1 MITFSPFIGGSLGN
15 SPITTT
21 GTITAGALATTAGG
35 VAVVGGSVDVQT
47 AGQGLKVA
55 EGANA
60 KQGVAT
66 LVAGTVTVATTA
78 VTANSR
84 ILLTVQTVAGTQGT
98 VTVTARTAGTSF
110 TITSTNVADTSTVAW
125 EIIEPG

>member
-1 MITFSPFIGGSLGN
+1 MITFAPFIGGSLGS
-15 SPITTT
+15 SPISTT
-21 GTITAGALATTAGG
+21 GTITAGA
-35 VAVVGGSVDVQT
+35 VNVVGGSVDIQT

-60 KQGVAT
+60 KQGVASLT
-66 LVAGTVTVATTA
+66 AGTATVATTA

-84 ILLTVQTVAGTQGT
+84 ILLTVQSVAGTQGT

>member
-1 MITFSPFIGGSLGN
+1 MITFQPFIGGSLG
-15 SPITTT
+15 SAPITTT
-21 GTITAGALATTAGG
+21 GAATVGSLAVTS
-35 VAVVGGSVDVQT
+35 GSVDIQT

-98 VTVTARTAGTSF
+98 VTVTARVVGTSF
-110 TITSTNVADTSTVAW
+110 TITSTNAADTSTVAW

>member
-1 MITFSPFIGGSLGN
+1 MITFAPFTGGSLGN
-15 SPITTT
+15 QPITTT

-35 VAVVGGSVDVQT
+35 VNVAGGSVDVQT

-60 KQGVAT
+60 KQGLAT

-110 TITSTNVADTSTVAW
+110 TITSTNAADTSTVAW